1 MLANL
6 DKGRAAERLRLFC
19 DVSLFDKR
27 KTVLMLQWLSVI
39 GTSYFALF
47 SGGEVNYDTSV
58 LALIVALLLSGL
70 ILQRL
75 PESAFYSAYFNSI
88 LVVVDAVLILL
99 GIGLNRNTP
108 LDVFLLFSLCVYI
121 AAIGTNLIKTVLG
134 GLLFSVGFTFVTYST
149 GRNLWMDSE
158 TLLRFPFLLGVS
170 VLYGYLAHQVKSER
184 ERADQAEQAQI
195 VRRRL
200 VSGLAH
206 DIKSPLSVIKGFAE
220 VVSVSLAG
228 TAGQEYSLNA
238 VKRIQDNVDRILR
251 LVTGFLDASK
261 AEGGETQQLETPVAM
276 NWLIQ
281 EVAEQ
286 QAVDL
291 SDNGLSLDLKL
302 DPNLP
307 EIMGD
312 VPQLERVIWN
322 LVSNAIKFTPKNG
335 KITITSEVSD
345 HHVCVKVRDTGI
357 GIPSDELP
365 LLFSEFRRLKG
376 SGTTEGTGLGLYI
389 VKNIVKS
396 HGGTVDVESEL
407 GGGATFILRFP
418 IAAKLT
424 LSAAA
429 QNQAAKQ
436 ID

>member
-1 MLANL
+1 MLTDLGNGQVA
-6 DKGRAAERLRLFC
+6 DRLRRFC
-19 DVSLFDKR
+19 DVSLSDKR
-27 KTVLMLQWLSVI
+27 RTVLMLQWLIVI

-47 SGGEVNYDTSV
+47 SGGEINYDSRV

-70 ILQRL
+70 LLQRL
-75 PESAFYSAYFNSI
+75 PESIFYAKYFNSV
-88 LVVVDAVLILL
+88 LVVLDAVLVLL
-99 GIGLNRNTP
+99 GIGLNRDSP
-108 LDVFLLFSLCVYI
+108 WDLFLLFSLCVYI
-121 AAIGTNLIKTVLG
+121 AGIGASVLKTVLG
-134 GLLFSVGFTFVTYST
+134 GLLFSVGFTVVTYSA
-149 GRNLWMDSE
+149 GRNPWLDSE
-158 TLLRFPFLLGVS
+158 TLLRFPFFLGVS
-170 VLYGYLAHQVKSER
+170 VLYGYLAQQVKSER

-302 DPNLP
+302 EPNLP

-345 HHVCVKVRDTGI
+345 NHVCVKVRDTGI
-357 GIPSDELP
+357 GVPSDELP

-389 VKNIVKS
+389 VKNIVKG
-396 HGGTVDVESEL
+396 HGGTVDVKSEL
-407 GGGATFILRFP
+407 GAGATFILRFP
-418 IAAKLT
+418 IAGKLT
-424 LSAAA
+424 LSAGA
-429 QNQAAKQ
+429 QNRAAKQ
-436 ID
+436 IG